1 MFFLRGGKNLS
12 EKLAVAQESDYLNFG
27 YICGEN

>member
-1 MFFLRGGKNLS
+1 MLVLRGEKNLS
-12 EKLAVAQESDYLNFG
+12 EKLAVAQVSDSLNFG